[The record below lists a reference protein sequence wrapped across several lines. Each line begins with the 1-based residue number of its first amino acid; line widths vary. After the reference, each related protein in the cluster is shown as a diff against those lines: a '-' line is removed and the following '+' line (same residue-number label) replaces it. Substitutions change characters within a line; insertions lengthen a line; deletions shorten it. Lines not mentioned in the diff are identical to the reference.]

1 MVIKVGRSSKPKAEP
16 QPGGESGVASPLRFL
31 WLIGLFFVGFLLIVG
46 LNKLFSGLI
55 DELGAQS
62 ANERA
67 RLFIGEEIT
76 RNIQGIEMDVYRM
89 AVTVG
94 PLAQERAEGD
104 LLKKVAKLEHDL
116 AVLKDGGVVRQLIY
130 LNVEG
135 MDQMVR
141 EVTFKPDAGDTG
153 YVMELIELGP
163 QLDQIKAK
171 TSELKTLVRLRDEY
185 REQRNGEGLMAAARD
200 ILAYF
205 KRLPSF
211 FFRLNENAN
220 RLFFESQHRLQSLD
234 AQLAAQRDRYKTAE
248 AALIVLVIFSV
259 TMIGILF
266 VSQIKRSNDQLMRAW
281 SDMRLAR
288 DEAERAS
295 RAKSKFVSRMSH
307 ELRTPLNAILGFSQ
321 LLDKESLTPMQ
332 RNYSQQI
339 HIAGQHLLD
348 LIGEVLDLAK
358 IEAGRL
364 VLERVEFDLRKAVD
378 EVVSVTLKRAQIKGL
393 AVKVVLSSELPSR
406 IKGDPIRLRQILI
419 NLLDNAVK
427 FTERGE
433 VGLRVDPDSENGEL
447 LFRIWDTG
455 IGMEEKVLE
464 KLFKPF
470 TQADE
475 STTRKY
481 GGTGL
486 GLVICK
492 DLVEAM
498 GGTLRVESHLG
509 RGSRF
514 WFSLP
519 LEHADD
525 TSESPQVLEGERS
538 GSVAAEDRSESSS
551 DRQGHVLL
559 VEDNQV
565 NQLVA
570 SSMLAALGA
579 TCEIAS
585 NGLEALERL
594 GQGNYDL
601 IFMDVEMPLMD
612 GHAATREVRLRER
625 QRGSRRIPVIAMTAN
640 AMAEDRERCIA
651 SGMDDY
657 LAKPYEMGA
666 LAAVIR
672 RWLPETTRN
681 LMDKVAG

>member
-1 MVIKVGRSSKPKAEP
+1 MVIKVGRSSKPKADP

>member
-1 MVIKVGRSSKPKAEP
+1 MAIKVGRSSKPKAEP